1 MSFSYTPL
9 WKTMK
14 NKNICSKTELR
25 ERVGIT
31 TTTLS
36 KLSKN
41 EYVRM
46 DILDKLCSSL
56 DCEIS
61 DVITHISDDNIQVSE
76 VFYQE
81 NDVGKLKIVSLFSGI
96 GGFEAG
102 LEESNVSGK
111 IVFSSEID
119 RFAKISY
126 EANFPN
132 HNLHGD
138 ITKIDAKDVPNH
150 DLLIGG
156 FPCQAFSI
164 AGSREGFEDIRGT
177 LFFDVA
183 RIIREKKPEFL
194 LLENVKNLVSHD
206 NSKTIRVIL
215 NTLNELGYTVDFT
228 IINSSEAGVPQSRDR
243 TYIVAIMDY
252 PSEDFYYDYRSKKID
267 ILKSELNIFG
277 FKGFNFFSDLVFDC
291 VKTVIEDVIEDDVE
305 EKYFFNKEIVTDFLD
320 NTSIDFYEPQQKIV
334 KLFDVPREVINDNER
349 QRRVYSLKGLS
360 PTVLARSDSTKIIVK
375 KDGKLKLRKFT
386 PVENLRVQGFSEG
399 FIKKLKSTNVSDTQL
414 YKQSGNAVSPPVIT
428 GILNHFNKYF
438 EQVKVTK

>member
-1 MSFSYTPL
+1 MSFSYAPL
-9 WKTMK
+9 WTTMK
-14 NKNICSKTELR
+14 NRNICNKTELR
-25 ERVGIT
+25 KRVGVT

-41 EYVRM
+41 EYVSM
-46 DILDKLCSSL
+46 SILDKLCMSL
-56 DCEIS
+56 ECDIS
-61 DVITHISDDNIQVSE
+61 EVITHITDDNMKISE
-76 VFYQE
+76 EVYREDDTEKF
-81 NDVGKLKIVSLFSGI
+81 KIVSLFSGI

-102 LEESNVSGK
+102 LEESNVSGE
-111 IVFSSEID
+111 IVFASEID
-119 RFAKISY
+119 KFAKISY

-138 ITKIDAKDVPNH
+138 ITKIDAKDIPDH

-164 AGSREGFEDIRGT
+164 AGTREGFEDTRGT

-183 RIIREKKPEFL
+183 RIIREKKPKFL

-243 TYIVAIMDY
+243 TYIVGIMDY
-252 PSEDFYYDYRSKKID
+252 PVENFYYDYRSNKID
-267 ILKSELNIFG
+267 CLKSELNIFG
-277 FKGFNFFSDLVFDC
+277 FKGFNFFSDLVFNC
-291 VKTVIEDVIEDDVE
+291 SKAIVEDVIEEDVE
-305 EKYFFNKEIVTDFLD
+305 EKYFFNKEAVSNFLD
-320 NTSIDFYEPQQKIV
+320 NVSIDSYEPQQKIL

-375 KDGKLKLRKFT
+375 QNGKLRLRKFT

-399 FIKKLKSTNVSDTQL
+399 FIEKLKSINVSDTQL

-428 GILNHFNKYF
+428 GILNHFKKYF

>member
-1 MSFSYTPL
+1 MSFSYEPL
-9 WKTMK
+9 WITMK
-14 NKNICSKTELR
+14 NKKICNKTELR
-25 ERVGIT
+25 KKVGVT

-41 EYVRM
+41 EYVSM
-46 DILDKLCSSL
+46 NILDKICTILEC
-56 DCEIS
+56 DIS
-61 DVITHISDDNIQVSE
+61 DIMTHVTNNDSQVSE
-76 VFYQE
+76 ITYRE
-81 NDVGKLKIVSLFSGI
+81 DDIEKLKIVSLFSGI

-102 LEESNVSGK
+102 LEESSVSGK
-111 IVFSSEID
+111 IVFASEID

-138 ITKIDAKDVPNH
+138 ITKIDAKDIPNH
-150 DLLIGG
+150 NLLIGG

-164 AGSREGFEDIRGT
+164 AGTREGFEDTRGT

-206 NSKTIRVIL
+206 NSKTIRIIL
-215 NTLNELGYTVDFT
+215 DTLNELGYTVDFT

-243 TYIVAIMDY
+243 TYIVGIMNY
-252 PSEDFYYDYRSKKID
+252 PSENFYYDYRSNKID
-267 ILKSELNIFG
+267 CLKRELNIFG
-277 FKGFNFFSDLVFDC
+277 FKGFNFFSDLVFNC
-291 VKTVIEDVIEDDVE
+291 PKAIVEDVLEDNVE
-305 EKYFFNKEIVTDFLD
+305 EKYFFNKEVVSNFLD
-320 NTSIDFYEPQQKIV
+320 NVSIDFYEPQQKIL

-349 QRRVYSLKGLS
+349 QRRVYSVKGLS

-375 KDGKLKLRKFT
+375 KNGKLRLRKFT
-386 PVENLRVQGFSEG
+386 PIENLRVQGFSEG
-399 FIKKLKSTNVSDTQL
+399 FIKKLKFINVSDAQL